1 MLPFVTT
8 NVKKVHYM
16 ITNLGGRGLV
26 QLLVDRF
33 FSINH
38 YYVMKV
44 NLQTLSD
51 YPLKRNPTGKLSPA
65 SEDDFLEIKQRVETY
80 STEDRREILGRILFY
95 ERGFRNCFVMKVD
108 SKIAYFQW
116 ILYPDENVNIR
127 KYFKNTFYSLNEHQV
142 MIENA
147 FTFPEFRGRGYL
159 PFVSRL
165 LLNKAKEDGYKSAI
179 GYIRTDKITSLN
191 EFFKM
196 GFKITQNIWELK
208 LFGKI
213 YRNLKAH

>member
-1 MLPFVTT
+1 MIDSLG
-8 NVKKVHYM
+8 VH
-16 ITNLGGRGLV
+16 GLI
-26 QLLVDRF
+26 QLLLDRF

-38 YYVMKV
+38 YYVVKV
-44 NLQTLSD
+44 NLKNLSD
-51 YPLKRNPTGKLSPA
+51 YPLKRDPSGELSLINE
-65 SEDDFLEIKQRVETY
+65 EDLLKIKQHVKNYTV
-80 STEDRREILGRILFY
+80 EDRREILGRIHFY
-95 ERGFRNCFVMKVD
+95 ERGFRNCYVMKVD
-108 SKIAYFQW
+108 NKIAYLQW
-116 ILYPDENVNIR
+116 ILYPDENENIK
-127 KYFKNTFYSLNEHQV
+127 KYFKNTFYSLSGQQV

-159 PFVSRL
+159 PYVTRL

-196 GFKITQNIWELK
+196 GFKVTQYIREIK

-213 YRNLKAH
+213 YRNLKIN